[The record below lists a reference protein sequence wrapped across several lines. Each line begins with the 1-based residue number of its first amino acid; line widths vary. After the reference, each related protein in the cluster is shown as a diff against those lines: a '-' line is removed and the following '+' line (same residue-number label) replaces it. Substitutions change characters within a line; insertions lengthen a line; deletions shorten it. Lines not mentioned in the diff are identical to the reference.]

1 MRNMQV
7 VCVSYAHARRPLR
20 TPQRLLVLHDGGPGT
35 TTGFVADAAIAVA
48 AALVSVVSSLEHGGT
63 RDVVGPAAVSGAF
76 AGSTAY
82 GLVQVHRCRAAHELR
97 PQWSLDDMPAVM

>member
-1 MRNMQV
+1 MR
-7 VCVSYAHARRPLR
+7 AAW
-20 TPQRLLVLHDGGPGT
+20 LLVLLSACSFFTTEGPARPPGPTRCNVHDTP
-35 TTGFVADAAIAVA
+35 FVADAAIAVA
-48 AALVSVVSSLEHGGT
+48 AALVSVVSSLEHGGM
-63 RDVVGPAAVSGAF
+63 RDVVGPAAVSGVF